1 MVQLPAGGLASF
13 ALGTSTAYSGGMNV
27 TITKITI
34 RLSDRDTTAI
44 PLNIPGGL
52 GATGNQSAPL
62 PVGIT
67 AFAAGNGG

>member
-34 RLSDRDTTAI
+34 RLPGGDTTTI
-44 PLNIPGGL
+44 PLNIPGGI
-52 GATGNQSAPL
+52 GATAPASL
-62 PVGIT
+62 M
-67 AFAAGNGG
+67 FAPD